1 MRELYN
7 DDVLTGSGGGG
18 GGGGVRGGM
27 CFQQLQLFTVKNGDV
42 RSTQIQSNPQD

>member
-7 DDVLTGSGGGG
+7 DDVLTG
-18 GGGGVRGGM
+18 RGAGAPEE
-27 CFQQLQLFTVKNGDV
+27 CAFNSCKYSLGDV